1 MTRQQKIGRIG
12 RQLTALLALMFAM
25 HTVAAEP
32 TTTVEGMV
40 LSLGQH
46 FGNLNTDIP
55 ITALPLELG
64 ESFTVSCNA
73 RTVQATLAADYA
85 DVHAGDWLGIE
96 NAQGHLQLAI
106 SFGDAAETLGC
117 RVGDGVTI
125 EF

>member
-1 MTRQQKIGRIG
+1 MPRQFKTGRTG
-12 RQLTALLALMFAM
+12 RQLAAVLALMFATL
-25 HTVAAEP
+25 TVAAEP

-73 RTVQATLAADYA
+73 QSVQATLAADYA

-96 NAQGHLQLAI
+96 NAQGDLQLAI

-117 RVGDGVTI
+117 QVGERLTI